1 MPIRGE
7 GKKSSDF
14 LSRKRKGQGA
24 GKGEE
29 RDRKKSEGD
38 LISYHLSLHGSMF
51 LSSMAI
57 MFRDCSE
64 DQAIL
69 AGNAYAGRILPVL
82 KQCHR
87 HL

>member
-14 LSRKRKGQGA
+14 LSWKRKGQGA

-29 RDRKKSEGD
+29 RESKKSEGD

-87 HL
+87 HF